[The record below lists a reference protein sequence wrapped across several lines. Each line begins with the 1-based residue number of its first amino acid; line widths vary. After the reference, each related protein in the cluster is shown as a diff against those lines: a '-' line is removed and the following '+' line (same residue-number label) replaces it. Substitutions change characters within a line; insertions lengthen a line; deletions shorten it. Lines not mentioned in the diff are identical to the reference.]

1 MTDKSMRTLVRLR
14 DTDQTVA
21 DPDQDIRGRDVF
33 DSGGEKVG
41 TVEDLLIDP
50 QENAVRMLRV
60 EHGGILGFGAT
71 SSFIPVEAVSAVEA
85 DRVRIDQSR
94 ARISDAPR
102 YDPELVDQP
111 DYYLGLY
118 DYYGYAPYWT
128 ATSAPAPHWAAM
140 LGRPKH

>member
-21 DPDQDIRGRDVF
+21 DPDQDIRGRSVL
-33 DSGGEKVG
+33 DSSGEKVG

-50 QENAVRMLRV
+50 EENAVRMLRV
-60 EHGGILGFGAT
+60 EHGGILGFGTT

-102 YDPELVDQP
+102 YDPELVDEP

>member
-50 QENAVRMLRV
+50 QENAVRMLRL